1 MLEISMLHDKR
12 QEAVLGTWR
21 SGEFKTPL
29 IEKRKHSFHKKIIYK
44 RRIKHA

>member
-21 SGEFKTPL
+21 SREFKTPF
-29 IEKRKHSFHKKIIYK
+29 IEKTKHSFHKKSHINGE
-44 RRIKHA
+44 